1 MTLKTGLKFC
11 HNFMVVIDT
20 NRFEDYNGTKKVTP
34 YCAARECHTFF
45 TNKSSRQGISEGLY
59 FITQSVFEEII
70 QQRKEYLSA
79 SVSKLKDALK
89 PFDKEIDFST
99 DVDIEA
105 DLKKYLE
112 ENHINILPYP
122 PNDIFPKIIRRAVE
136 KRLPFKAVNEN
147 KPDKGSDKGFKDVLL
162 WESLLNFNYE
172 KERIGKAFLITN
184 NFKDFSEKQLLSEW
198 KQVHPLIELKI
209 ITEWEDF
216 IREEETILSELIAQN
231 NVYYPTVLDLF
242 QGENPDIIE
251 LPNFKKK
258 VTGRKDSPI
267 VEIETDVKKKDGTIY
282 SDRYYYDIR
291 VNEPT
296 LFDPDDYDREQEATN
311 DGTLAKN

>member
-1 MTLKTGLKFC
+1 MTLETGLKFC

-20 NRFEDYNGTKKVTP
+20 NRFEDYSGTKKVTP

-45 TNKSSRQGISEGLY
+45 TNKSNRQGMSEGLY

-70 QQRKEYLSA
+70 QQRREYLSA
-79 SVSKLKDALK
+79 SINRLQEALK
-89 PFDKEIDFST
+89 PFEKKVDLPT
-99 DVDIEA
+99 DINFEA

-112 ENHINILPYP
+112 ENHIGILPYP
-122 PNDIFPKIIRRAVE
+122 PNEIFPHIIKRALE
-136 KRLPFKAVNEN
+136 KKLPFRPVNEN
-147 KPDKGSDKGFKDVLL
+147 KPEKGSDKGFKDVLL

-172 KERIGKAFLITN
+172 KERIGKVFLITN
-184 NFKDFSEKQLLSEW
+184 NSKDFSEKQLLSEW
-198 KQVHPLIELKI
+198 ELKHPLIELNI
-209 ITEWEDF
+209 VSEWEAF
-216 IREEETILSELIAQN
+216 IKAEETILSELIAQN
-231 NVYYPTVLDLF
+231 NVYYPEILDLF

-258 VTGRKDSPI
+258 ITGRKDSPI
-267 VEIETDVKKKDGTIY
+267 VEIETDVKRKDGSIY
-282 SDRYYYDIR
+282 SEKYYYDIR